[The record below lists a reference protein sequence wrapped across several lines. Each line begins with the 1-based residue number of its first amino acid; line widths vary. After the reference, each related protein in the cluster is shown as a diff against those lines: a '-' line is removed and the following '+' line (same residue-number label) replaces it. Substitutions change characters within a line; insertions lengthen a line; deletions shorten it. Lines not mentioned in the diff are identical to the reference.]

1 MSVLTQHNNNQR
13 TGVKID
19 EPTLTIETVRH
30 HFHKLDE
37 IVVDP
42 PAEGGPNQW
51 ASQIVAQPLFVSNV
65 PWPDGHNRN
74 VLIVCTMHGTVYA
87 FDVENNYHQLWSR
100 WLGQPVLDLPGFDNK
115 DIWGTT
121 PEWGILSTPVID
133 QELRRIYV
141 VMWLGENGGTY
152 RLAKLNLTTGD
163 ILGQITING
172 SQPDQHGQ
180 QVRFNP
186 SFQKQRPGLLLI
198 KPTDLPDGHQANVGP
213 EGTIYIAFGASIEQ
227 GISYHGWVFAYDA
240 DTLNQRAA
248 WCATPNGNGGGVWQ
262 AGVGLTTDD
271 QGNIYL
277 MTGNGDF
284 DALRRNF
291 GESFV
296 KLSCNDLTVLDSFTP
311 WNWQDLNVGD
321 KDLGSSGPVYIPD
334 TNFLIGAGKTGKLYS
349 LDLRHMGGVGDI
361 HTKTNHDVDE
371 VQATSDPPHP
381 VTDHDH
387 HVHGSPVYYEP
398 LSRLYL
404 WGENDVLKAFTIDRT
419 TGKFSMMPVATG
431 PGALIAPSGMP
442 GGMLSLSADS
452 NSNAIIWALLPLQ
465 VGARDEDANKQRLVD
480 GVLRAFDATTLEE
493 IWNSD
498 SFADHLG
505 HFAKFVPP
513 TIANGRVYAPTYD
526 GKVVVYGLM

>member
-1 MSVLTQHNNNQR
+1 MSVLTQRNNNQR
-13 TGVKID
+13 TGVKLD
-19 EPTLTIETVRH
+19 ELTLTIEAVRH

-42 PAEGGPNQW
+42 PAEGGPDQW
-51 ASQIVAQPLFVSNV
+51 ASQIVAQPLFVFNI

-87 FDVENNYHQLWSR
+87 FDAENNHRRLWAR
-100 WLGQPVLDLPGFDNK
+100 WLGQPVLDLPGFDQK
-115 DIWGTT
+115 DIWRTN

-133 QELRRIYV
+133 QELSRIYV
-141 VMWLGENGGTY
+141 VMWHVENGGTY
-152 RLAKLNLTTGD
+152 RLYKLDLTTSN
-163 ILGQITING
+163 ILGQVTING

-180 QVRFNP
+180 PVPF
-186 SFQKQRPGLLLI
+186 SSTFQKQRPGLLLI
-198 KPTDLPDGHQANVGP
+198 KPTDLPDGHHANVGP

-227 GISYHGWVFAYDA
+227 GIPYHGWVLAYDA
-240 DTLNQRAA
+240 DTFNQRAA
-248 WCATPNGNGGGVWQ
+248 WCATPNGNGAGVWQ
-262 AGVGLTTDD
+262 AGTGLTTDD

-284 DALRRNF
+284 DAIRSNF

-321 KDLGSSGPVYIPD
+321 KDLGSSGPVYISE
-334 TNFLIGAGKTGKLYS
+334 TNFLIGAGKTGS
-349 LDLRHMGGVGDI
+349 
-361 HTKTNHDVDE
+361 
-371 VQATSDPPHP
+371 PPHP

-404 WGENDVLKAFTIDRT
+404 WGENDLIKAFTIDRT
-419 TGKFSMMPVATG
+419 TGHFSNMPVATG
-431 PGALIAPSGMP
+431 PKDLVAPSGMP
-442 GGMLSLSADS
+442 GGMLSLTANG

-465 VGARDEDANKQRLVD
+465 VGTRNEDANKQILVD

-498 SFADHLG
+498 SLADHLG
-505 HFAKFVPP
+505 HFAKFAPP
-513 TIANGRVYAPTYD
+513 TIANGHVYAPTYD
-526 GKVVVYGLM
+526 GKVIVYGLM